1 MKDKATLGK
10 FIQSKR
16 KENGL
21 SQKELAEKLFVTESA
36 VSKWERGVSYPDITM
51 ISGICETL
59 NISEHEL
66 CTASED
72 HRQREL
78 EKTARSYKTFIRI
91 WNISLFT
98 LYAAILIPLFIVGV
112 IINGN
117 VREYFMTFTGFLV
130 AASLLNIPTLVKKR
144 TGLVTYLCAFVTLNL
159 TLLQMCFYAGGG
171 WKWYLSLLLNLLFIS
186 SAVILPLFLKYAPA
200 GLLLRRHKLL
210 TCITADSLL
219 LILCVGYS
227 EWRVYRDLFWNDK
240 FFNVLVLVILV
251 MIFFLVIRY
260 TKISGFFKASICS
273 GVLAVI
279 AAPYKVINTSIN
291 EWLFSFGECIA
302 ASKEYFIASAV
313 FAAASAVLFVIGAVQ
328 YLRNRKCTSRKAVK
342 GDNS

>member
-10 FIQSKR
+10 FIQTKR

-21 SQKELAEKLFVTESA
+21 SQKELAQKLFVTESA

-51 ISGICETL
+51 ISGLCEALSIT
-59 NISEHEL
+59 EHEL

-78 EKTARSYKTFIRI
+78 EKTAHTYKTFIRI

-98 LYAAILIPLFIVGV
+98 LYAAVLIPLFIVGV

-117 VREYFMTFTGFLV
+117 VQEYFITFTCFLV
-130 AASLLNIPTLVKKR
+130 AASLLNIPTIVKKH

-171 WKWYLSLLLNLLFIS
+171 LEWYLSLLLNLLFIS
-186 SAVILPLFLKYAPA
+186 SAVILPLFLKYAPS
-200 GLLLRRHKLL
+200 GFTLHSHRLL
-210 TCITADSLL
+210 TCIAADFLI

-227 EWRVYRDLFWNDK
+227 QWRVYRSLFDNNS
-240 FFNVLVLVILV
+240 FFNVLVLAVLMMIL
-251 MIFFLVIRY
+251 FTVIRY
-260 TKISGFFKASICS
+260 TKINGFFKASICS
-273 GVLAVI
+273 GVLAVS
-279 AAPYKVINTSIN
+279 AAPYKIIETSI
-291 EWLFSFGECIA
+291 EGWLFSFCDCIA

-313 FAAASAVLFVIGAVQ
+313 FAAVSAVLFAIGAIP
-328 YLRNRKCTSRKAVK
+328 YLRKRKSKSSEALK
-342 GDNS
+342 EDNS